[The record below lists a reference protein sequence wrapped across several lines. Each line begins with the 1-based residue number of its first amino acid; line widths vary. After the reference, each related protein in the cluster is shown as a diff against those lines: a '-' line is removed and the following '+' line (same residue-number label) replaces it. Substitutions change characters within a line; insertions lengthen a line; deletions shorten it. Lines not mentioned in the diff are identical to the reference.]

1 MKLNEMTKKS
11 FEDDETTS
19 MHQTELQQGRYE
31 NWNEQ
36 GNQQVPIFK
45 RIKKNL
51 KRGDKGKRYKR
62 LRKHIDR
69 KRPWAPH
76 NTWQLAV
83 CLVACCS
90 DWALRCWGRLLLPP
104 PLVSNHLLIFNAH
117 RELQQIQSPPNYA
130 VLSTCVRHSLFWR
143 PALSTWACFD
153 TRSKFELNMP
163 GKGHCA
169 HTAKAAKVAF
179 KGWCEERLGGEKKHV
194 HCIAT

>member
-76 NTWQLAV
+76 NTTQYIIM
-83 CLVACCS
+83 
-90 DWALRCWGRLLLPP
+90 
-104 PLVSNHLLIFNAH
+104 NK
-117 RELQQIQSPPNYA
+117 NYSK
-130 VLSTCVRHSLFWR
+130 LMSESL
-143 PALSTWACFD
+143 D
-153 TRSKFELNMP
+153 IN
-163 GKGHCA
+163 
-169 HTAKAAKVAF
+169 F
-179 KGWCEERLGGEKKHV
+179 KSMIG
-194 HCIAT
+194 ISI